1 MKTFVLFLALVG
13 VAVLIS
19 TPAAGSKTL
28 VGKKQRATV
37 RFNDAVLLQGVTLKG
52 QYLFLHDDTA
62 MTRGEACTRV
72 YKGDA
77 EIPSKLI
84 VAFHCVPLE
93 RAKSAYFAV
102 RMNQVAPGVTEVTE
116 YQFKGETE
124 AHGVPKTPAPAHV
137 HTAF

>member
-1 MKTFVLFLALVG
+1 MKIFALFLALVG
-13 VAVLIS
+13 VAVLMS

-28 VGKKQRATV
+28 VGTKQKATMQ
-37 RFNDAVLLQGVTLKG
+37 FNDAVILQGVTLKG
-52 QYLFLHDDTA
+52 EYLFLHDDSA

-93 RAKSAYFAV
+93 RAKSAHFVV
-102 RMNQVAPGVTEVTE
+102 RMKQVAPGVTEMTE
-116 YQFKGETE
+116 YQFKGDTE
-124 AHGVPKTPAPAHV
+124 AHGVPTLK
-137 HTAF
+137 